1 MNFLFRSILE
11 TLLLLKPDLVN
22 PVFSRAPHYTIL
34 QPHQPISPPMSLDRI
49 DRRILTVL
57 QENNRLTN
65 VELAEQVGLSPPAC
79 LKRVRQLRESGV
91 IIGDVSLVNPELS
104 GNKMTMLVSVE
115 MERDRKDIYAQF
127 QNSINRAPEVIECY
141 QTTGSYDFV
150 LIVCVRDI
158 QAYEAFLER
167 VLRADPNIR
176 KFQSS
181 VSIRRIKYSTAIDI
195 PQA

>member
-1 MNFLFRSILE
+1 
-11 TLLLLKPDLVN
+11 
-22 PVFSRAPHYTIL
+22 
-34 QPHQPISPPMSLDRI
+34 MSLDRI

>member
-1 MNFLFRSILE
+1 
-11 TLLLLKPDLVN
+11 
-22 PVFSRAPHYTIL
+22 
-34 QPHQPISPPMSLDRI
+34 MSLDRI

-57 QENNRLTN
+57 QDNNRLTN
-65 VELAEQVGLSPPAC
+65 VELAEQIGLSPPAC
-79 LKRVRQLRESGV
+79 LKRVKQLRESGV

-158 QAYEAFLER
+158 QAYEAFL
-167 VLRADPNIR
+167 
-176 KFQSS
+176 
-181 VSIRRIKYSTAIDI
+181 
-195 PQA
+195 

>member
-1 MNFLFRSILE
+1 
-11 TLLLLKPDLVN
+11 
-22 PVFSRAPHYTIL
+22 
-34 QPHQPISPPMSLDRI
+34 MSLDRI

-65 VELAEQVGLSPPAC
+65 VELAEQVGLSPPTC

-115 MERDRKDIYAQF
+115 MERDRKDIYARF

-150 LIVCVRDI
+150 LIVCIRDI

-195 PQA
+195 PEA

>member
-1 MNFLFRSILE
+1 
-11 TLLLLKPDLVN
+11 
-22 PVFSRAPHYTIL
+22 
-34 QPHQPISPPMSLDRI
+34 MSLDRI

-115 MERDRKDIYAQF
+115 MERDRKDIYARF

-150 LIVCVRDI
+150 LIVCIRDI

-195 PQA
+195 PEA